1 MRSEAR
7 MFQPNFSPRMSSA
20 NASSLL
26 GSGLSYGDI
35 LDKVRYTMHTT
46 RSISDALRGPMSSTS
61 GIVSGRFHGDTN
73 SALRQ
78 GDPITGGMPKKST
91 ISSLG
96 VRNVE
101 VSSSLGNAGGNLT
114 PEGVG
119 GDSYGKEGNH

>member
-1 MRSEAR
+1 

-46 RSISDALRGPMSSTS
+46 GSISDALRGPMSST
-61 GIVSGRFHGDTN
+61 SGRFHGDTN

-78 GDPITGGMPKKST
+78 GDPITGGMLKQST

-114 PEGVG
+114 AEGVG
-119 GDSYGKEGNH
+119 GGSYGKEGNR

>member
-1 MRSEAR
+1 

-35 LDKVRYTMHTT
+35 LNKVRYTMHTT
-46 RSISDALRGPMSSTS
+46 GSISDALRGPMSSTS

-78 GDPITGGMPKKST
+78 DDPITGGMLKQST
-91 ISSLG
+91 ISSLGVLG

-101 VSSSLGNAGGNLT
+101 VSSSLGNAGRNLT
-114 PEGVG
+114 AEGVG

>member
-1 MRSEAR
+1 
-7 MFQPNFSPRMSSA
+7 MFQPNVSPRMSSA

-46 RSISDALRGPMSSTS
+46 GSISDALRGPMSSTS

-78 GDPITGGMPKKST
+78 GDPITGGMRKQST

-96 VRNVE
+96 VRNFE

-114 PEGVG
+114 AEGVG

>member
-1 MRSEAR
+1 

-35 LDKVRYTMHTT
+35 LNKVRYTMHTT
-46 RSISDALRGPMSSTS
+46 GSISDALRGPMSSTS

-78 GDPITGGMPKKST
+78 GDPITGGMLKQST
-91 ISSLG
+91 ISSLGVLG

-101 VSSSLGNAGGNLT
+101 VSNSLGNAGRNLT
-114 PEGVG
+114 AEGVG

>member
-1 MRSEAR
+1 
-7 MFQPNFSPRMSSA
+7 MFQPNVSPRMSSA

-46 RSISDALRGPMSSTS
+46 GSISDALRGPISSTS

-78 GDPITGGMPKKST
+78 GDPITGGMLKQST

-96 VRNVE
+96 IRNVE

-114 PEGVG
+114 AEGVG

>member
-1 MRSEAR
+1 
-7 MFQPNFSPRMSSA
+7 MFQPNVSPRMSSA

-46 RSISDALRGPMSSTS
+46 GSISDALRGPMSSTS
-61 GIVSGRFHGDTN
+61 GIISGRFHGDTN

-78 GDPITGGMPKKST
+78 GDPITGGMPKQST

-114 PEGVG
+114 AEGVG

>member
-1 MRSEAR
+1 

-20 NASSLL
+20 NASSLR

-46 RSISDALRGPMSSTS
+46 GSISDALRGPMSSTS

-78 GDPITGGMPKKST
+78 GDPITGGMLKQST

-101 VSSSLGNAGGNLT
+101 VSSSLGNAGRNLT
-114 PEGVG
+114 AEGVG

>member
-1 MRSEAR
+1 
-7 MFQPNFSPRMSSA
+7 MFQPNVSPRMSSA

-35 LDKVRYTMHTT
+35 LNKVRYTMHTT
-46 RSISDALRGPMSSTS
+46 GSISDALRGPMSSTS

-78 GDPITGGMPKKST
+78 GDPITGGMLKQST

-114 PEGVG
+114 AEGVG

>member
-1 MRSEAR
+1 
-7 MFQPNFSPRMSSA
+7 MFQPNFSLRMSSA
-20 NASSLL
+20 NASSLR

-46 RSISDALRGPMSSTS
+46 GSISDALRGPMSSTS

-78 GDPITGGMPKKST
+78 GDPITGGMLKQST

-114 PEGVG
+114 AEGVG

>member
-1 MRSEAR
+1 

-78 GDPITGGMPKKST
+78 GDPITRGMRKQST

-96 VRNVE
+96 VTNVE

>member
-1 MRSEAR
+1 

-20 NASSLL
+20 NSSSLL

-46 RSISDALRGPMSSTS
+46 GSISDALRGPMSSTS

-78 GDPITGGMPKKST
+78 GDPITGRMPKKST

-101 VSSSLGNAGGNLT
+101 VSSSLGNAGRNLT
-114 PEGVG
+114 AEGVG

>member
-1 MRSEAR
+1 

-46 RSISDALRGPMSSTS
+46 GSISDALRGPMSSTS

-78 GDPITGGMPKKST
+78 GDPITGGMPKQST

-114 PEGVG
+114 AEGVG

>member
-1 MRSEAR
+1 

-20 NASSLL
+20 NASTLR

-46 RSISDALRGPMSSTS
+46 GSISDALRGPMSSTS

-78 GDPITGGMPKKST
+78 GDPITGGMLKQST

-114 PEGVG
+114 AEGVG

>member
-1 MRSEAR
+1 

-20 NASSLL
+20 NASSFL

-46 RSISDALRGPMSSTS
+46 GSISDALRGPMSSTS

-78 GDPITGGMPKKST
+78 GDPITRGMRKQST

-96 VRNVE
+96 VTNVE

-114 PEGVG
+114 AEGVG

>member
-1 MRSEAR
+1 
-7 MFQPNFSPRMSSA
+7 MFQPNFSLRMSSV

-46 RSISDALRGPMSSTS
+46 GSISDALRGPMSSTS

-78 GDPITGGMPKKST
+78 GDPITGGMRKQST

-114 PEGVG
+114 AEGVG